1 MLADNPAGVALGD
14 PEPIDEHVDCS
25 PTTVRGQKFPSASS
39 LSIDLSSSA
48 SARSFLSRWFSF
60 SSSLRRLAS
69 SAFMPPYW
77 FRQRCQVCSE
87 ISRCLETSSIV
98 LPSARSFS
106 PSASLRITCSG
117 VCRRCFILCCPPR
130 PILGHRTHTRGGLLQ
145 RDPVRLES
153 WLAPWRASVP
163 FG

>member
-1 MLADNPAGVALGD
+1 MSMSRAWLA
-14 PEPIDEHVDCS
+14 
-25 PTTVRGQKFPSASS
+25 T
-39 LSIDLSSSA
+39 
-48 SARSFLSRWFSF
+48 SFLRRWFSF

-69 SAFMPPYW
+69 SAFIPPYW
-77 FRQRCQVCSE
+77 LRQRCQVCSE

-117 VCRRCFILCCPPR
+117 VCRRCFILCCPPC

-145 RDPVRLES
+145 RDPVTVFVLMRQ
-153 WLAPWRASVP
+153 LAETVAVV
-163 FG
+163 